1 MEILVIL
8 AIVALMVAAAGLATH
23 ERRIQVR
30 VPVRIERQRTIR
42 RR

>member
-8 AIVALMVAAAGLATH
+8 AIVALMVAAAGLATQ
-23 ERRIQVR
+23 EQRIQVR
-30 VPVRIERQRTIR
+30 VPVRIERQRTMR